1 MSDKP
6 KRPKYRVVAVSDG
19 TYTVE
24 VSDGTGVITKKKG
37 FLIMANADA
46 WSTSK
51 SELSRPRRESDPLL
65 SPRSDR
71 PRLARKPQQERR
83 KCLHR
88 PPWRLVHHRSP
99 RPAHDRGCAGNR
111 PILD

>member
-24 VSDGTGVITKKKG
+24 MSDGTGVITKKKG

-46 WSTSK
+46 WIDEQKRAFETK
-51 SELSRPRRESDPLL
+51 PRE
-65 SPRSDR
+65 
-71 PRLARKPQQERR
+71 
-83 KCLHR
+83 
-88 PPWRLVHHRSP
+88 
-99 RPAHDRGCAGNR
+99 
-111 PILD
+111 